1 MLLLSLSVVGFSFVF
16 HDKAK
21 RTQQGNLLIAIIIN
35 NLNHLLRASRV
46 SSGTSSDYQTISSEE
61 ISSFCCLFYTDKSTM
76 YSYECDTK
84 YIDRHLTS
92 AVTACAECFF
102 LMSHTMDISSAPIS
116 FLYLGNIFIG
126 ATASN
131 HLTLT
136 IINIKK
142 T

>member
-1 MLLLSLSVVGFSFVF
+1 MHPCLFLDFHLLLF

-21 RTQQGNLLIAIIIN
+21 RTQQENLLISIIIN
-35 NLNHLLRASRV
+35 NYNHLLRTSRV
-46 SSGTSSDYQTISSEE
+46 SGGTSGDYQTISSEE
-61 ISSFCCLFYTDKSTM
+61 VSSFCCLFYTDKSTM

-84 YIDRHLTS
+84 SIYCHLTS

-102 LMSHTMDISSAPIS
+102 LMSHTMDIFSAPIS
-116 FLYLGNIFIG
+116 FLYLGSVFIG